1 MVDVGINRSLPLTAT
16 TMSFAKLKAARDANA
31 RPSYVASDVPETSHQ
46 AAEEPRAAPASY
58 APDDAL
64 YRSIPRSVLE
74 IRRDSDKGRGL
85 WAKRNLGAGHTLLA
99 LPPYASALSTS
110 NLATHCSLCTRL
122 GASKRCSQCQI
133 VHYCDSTCQTADW
146 ALHQLECAALRRCM
160 ASSEQEAGVPND
172 AIRCLARGMW
182 RRRKKGFESDWAREM
197 DAMQAH
203 PPASPATHEQHT
215 HLALSLVRFLGLT
228 FPQELAEYGIQ
239 SGAELAQIVA
249 KFTTNTFTLSSPDL
263 TPLGAC
269 VSPPVALINHSCQ
282 PNAVIVFPGSKSGG
296 KEPIM
301 QVVAIRPIR
310 EGEEARVILTAY
322 IDTTLPT
329 ELRRQ
334 ALKETYSFDCDCS
347 LCREAEAADPRASV
361 WCPKRCGGLCRMPT
375 DENPLSRCS
384 TCGTVLRDT
393 DAVLDATRVGQQG
406 LDKAT
411 AVQFTDPEKARQL
424 TTNLIPILASARLP
438 PSAHPLLA
446 LRRLH
451 LAMLIEDLAS
461 ASPTSTPEQ
470 TQTVLDDVI
479 VTATQV
485 CAGLDAVL
493 FPGHPVR
500 ALARAELG
508 KLLAVDEPAPATSAP
523 QKYPPSG
530 PARLRTAL
538 ETLLAARDELRVG
551 FGVANE
557 GGEVGNAVREDIVRL
572 EKEMAVWKRGV
583 GDAMKDAGLSL
594 ARKKATSG
602 L

>member
-1 MVDVGINRSLPLTAT
+1 
-16 TMSFAKLKAARDANA
+16 MSFAKLKATRDANA
-31 RPSYVASDVPETSHQ
+31 RPSG
-46 AAEEPRAAPASY
+46 
-58 APDDAL
+58 
-64 YRSIPRSVLE
+64 IP
-74 IRRDSDKGRGL
+74 SDKERGL
-85 WAKRNLGAGHTLLA
+85 WAKRNLGAGHTILA

-110 NLATHCSLCTRL
+110 NLATHCSLCTRP
-122 GASKRCSQCQI
+122 GACKRCPQCQI

-146 ALHQLECAALRRCM
+146 ALHKLECAALRRCM
-160 ASSEQEAGVPND
+160 APPSSSEQEAGIPND

-182 RRRKKGFESDWAREM
+182 RRRKKGFVSDWAREM

-228 FPQELAEYGIQ
+228 SPQELVEYGIQ

-282 PNAVIVFPGSKSGG
+282 PNAVVVFPGRKSGG

-301 QVVAIRPIR
+301 QVVAIRPIG
-310 EGEEARVILTAY
+310 EGEEILTAY

-411 AVQFTDPEKARQL
+411 SVQFTDPRKARQL
-424 TTNLIPILASARLP
+424 TTNLIPILASAGLP

-451 LAMLIEDLAS
+451 LAMLIEDLSLSAS

-470 TQTVLDDVI
+470 TQTALDEAI

-485 CAGLDAVL
+485 CGGLDPIL
-493 FPGHPVR
+493 FPGHPVC

-538 ETLLAARDELRVG
+538 ETLLAARDELWVG

-594 ARKKATSG
+594 AGRN
-602 L
+602 LH